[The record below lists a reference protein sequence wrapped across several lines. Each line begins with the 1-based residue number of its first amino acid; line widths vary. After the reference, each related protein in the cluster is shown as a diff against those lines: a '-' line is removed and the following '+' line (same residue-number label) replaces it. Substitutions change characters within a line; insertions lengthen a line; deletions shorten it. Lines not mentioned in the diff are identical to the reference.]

1 MHITWIDW
9 VIVVASILICF
20 VPALFLAK
28 RSSGSTAE
36 FFASGRSVPWWLAGL
51 SMVAT
56 TFSSD
61 TPNWVTEQVRK
72 YGVAGNWQWW
82 AFVLTGVATVFF
94 FARLWR
100 RSGVMTDLEFYEH
113 RYSGTAASVVRGFRA
128 LYLGL
133 FFNCFIMGMV
143 TLAACKIANILF
155 GMPAWQTIVI
165 CGALNIFFA
174 QHSGLWGVLVIDM
187 VQFFIK
193 MTAVFAAAWF
203 SLVEVGERLVGKGAG
218 GWAGLKAMVAKLSTQ
233 QVVLPKVQKMVDG
246 VAQVKDGIPVMV
258 DGQPVM
264 SVISG
269 TGQPILDM
277 LPNFTMTELSL
288 MIFIVPIAIGW
299 WANWYPGAEPGG
311 GSYIAQRMLASKSE
325 KDSLGGTLFFNI
337 AHYVLRPWPWIITA
351 LCSIII
357 YPDLASIA
365 AAFPDADKAMIGHDS
380 AFPAMLMFLPVGF
393 VGLMIGG
400 LIAANSSTILTHL
413 NWGSSYLVHD
423 FYRRFIKKDAS
434 ESHYINAGRL
444 STVLLYV
451 VAAGLSYVLESAQS
465 AFQVLISVGA
475 GTGSLYIVRWYWHRV
490 NAWAEVVAMVSSVAV
505 TVMFLLCDKLGSGNG
520 GLTLAA
526 MGALMLMLGMVTDER
541 YKPEFSARII
551 VGYALP
557 FLPLAIVMIGSA
569 PDAATMVMAFVALAF
584 CIRRLFVSDVQGEP
598 TMHTSLRL
606 AGLLVIASGLV
617 VKGLTDLTLAE
628 TLLGGGFAHRTLWTV
643 GLTTLSWLAACFLA
657 PATDR
662 ATLLAFYRKVKP
674 AGPGWTDIRAAA
686 GISDTEIAQEN
697 RIGSAFVGWI
707 AGCVLIWASLFAIG
721 NFLYSS
727 GDPKRLTMAWV
738 LTAVTAVSG
747 YVLLKVTQQ
756 LWADSTASQEREDAK
771 RV

>member
-9 VIVVASILICF
+9 VIVAASILICF

-128 LYLGL
+128 IYLGL

-155 GMPAWQTIVI
+155 GMPAWQTIVV
-165 CGALNIFFA
+165 CGILNVVFA
-174 QHSGLWGVLVIDM
+174 AHSGLWGVLVIDM

-218 GWAGLKAMVAKLSTQ
+218 GWAGLQALVSKLSTQ
-233 QVVLPKVQKMVDG
+233 QVVTTDG
-246 VAQVKDGIPVMV
+246 VPA
-258 DGQPVM
+258 M
-264 SVISG
+264 SVSDG
-269 TGQPILDM
+269 KGQPILDL
-277 LPNFTMTELSL
+277 LPNFTMPELAL
-288 MIFIVPIAIGW
+288 MIFILPIAISW
-299 WANWYPGAEPGG
+299 WANWYPGSEPGG

-351 LCSIII
+351 LCSIIV
-357 YPDLASIA
+357 YPDLAAIK
-365 AAFPDADKAMIGHDS
+365 AAFPAADPTLIGHDS

-423 FYRRFIKKDAS
+423 FYRRFMKKDAT
-434 ESHYINAGRL
+434 EAHYVNVGRL

-451 VAAGLSYVLESAQS
+451 VAAVLSLYMTSAQQ
-465 AFQVLISVGA
+465 AFQILLSIGA
-475 GTGSLYIVRWYWHRV
+475 GTGLLYIARWFWWRV
-490 NAWAEVVAMVSSVAV
+490 SAWCEVVAMVMSLVTSVALSSWGV
-505 TVMFLLCDKLGSGNG
+505 TYINK
-520 GLTLAA
+520 
-526 MGALMLMLGMVTDER
+526 
-541 YKPEFSARII
+541 
-551 VGYALP
+551 
-557 FLPLAIVMIGSA
+557 AIVMVAGSEWII
-569 PDAATMVMAFVALAF
+569 PAA
-584 CIRRLFVSDVQGEP
+584 
-598 TMHTSLRL
+598 
-606 AGLLVIASGLV
+606 
-617 VKGLTDLTLAE
+617 LTDDFAKVTLIQ
-628 TLLGGGFAHRTLWTV
+628 V
-643 GLTTLSWLAACFLA
+643 GITTAAWLITAYVG
-657 PATDR
+657 PQTDR
-662 ATLLAFYRKVKP
+662 ATLISFCQKVKP
-674 AGPGWTDIRAAA
+674 AGPGWTDIRAEA
-686 GISDTEIAQEN
+686 GISDVEIAQEN
-697 RIGSAFVGWI
+697 RVGSAFVGWI
-707 AGCVLIWASLFAIG
+707 AGCALIWGSLFAIG
-721 NFLYSS
+721 NFLYAS
-727 GDPKRLTMAWV
+727 GDPQRLTMAWI
-738 LTAVTAVSG
+738 LTAVTVVSG

-756 LWADSTASQEREDAK
+756 MWADSTASQEREEAK
-771 RV
+771 RS